1 MLILSGP
8 PVNQI
13 ASVVVCGTNE
23 LFTCFVVNTLH
34 IPWITLLFTLKSV
47 IFGSKSHS
55 YSPGVRADHTLI
67 HPKNVRSHS
76 YSPQKW
82 GGGADG
88 TFALWQNNQL
98 HYEGLQH
105 SSYLQIQN
113 SNKALSW
120 FFARASHRW
129 IWDMLFEM
137 MIKQDLFVIMRV
149 KAIL

>member
-55 YSPGVRADHTLI
+55 YSPCVRADHTLI

-82 GGGADG
+82 GGGVQMAHLLYDKIINFIMKVCNTVHTCKFKTPIKHFLDFLLGHHTDEFG
-88 TFALWQNNQL
+88 TCFL
-98 HYEGLQH
+98 
-105 SSYLQIQN
+105 
-113 SNKALSW
+113 
-120 FFARASHRW
+120 R
-129 IWDMLFEM
+129 
-137 MIKQDLFVIMRV
+137 
-149 KAIL
+149 